1 MFQKQLDKQ
10 GKRVYNTEHVVKVT
24 KITKRNW
31 PNTDRKH
38 TLFLISVEVLIMTQ
52 PQSTTTI
59 RIATLVLR
67 IVVVFAMV
75 LALACMFSNSA
86 AAKNIY
92 MIKADAGTYKIETE
106 AGKEN
111 DVMDEV
117 TDVLTEAGV
126 GISATDTVDIDVDT
140 VQNESKSEVN
150 NVVDVSVTRAEY
162 AVVTVDGV
170 LSSVLLQ
177 DGDTVQDVLSRLNIE
192 LGENDI
198 VSMDLDAAVSGGDSV
213 VINRVEI
220 SYFDETESWDYDTA
234 RVADPETSL
243 GEEYIKQ
250 EGIRGSTTKTY
261 EKKVID
267 GGEPIITLVNT
278 ETVEMQ
284 TEITAYGTR
293 VYSPAPSSLSP
304 SKNYLTNIDKENGT
318 ITLAD
323 GSTYG
328 YRSIK
333 DNFVATAYSGG
344 GRTASGRSAQVGVIA
359 VDTSVI
365 PMGTR
370 MFVTCGSVVYGV
382 CVAGDT
388 GSSIKGNRVDLYFD
402 SSSQCYSFGRRDCTV
417 YILD

>member
-1 MFQKQLDKQ
+1 
-10 GKRVYNTEHVVKVT
+10 
-24 KITKRNW
+24 
-31 PNTDRKH
+31 
-38 TLFLISVEVLIMTQ
+38 MTQ
-52 PQSTTTI
+52 PHSTGTI
-59 RIATLVLR
+59 RIATLILR

-75 LALACMFSNSA
+75 LALACMFSNRV

-106 AGKEN
+106 ADEES

-140 VQNESKSEVN
+140 VENESESEVD

-162 AVVTVDGV
+162 AIVTVDGV

-177 DGDTVQDVLSRLNIE
+177 DGDTVQDVVDRLNIE

-198 VSMDLDAAVSGGDSV
+198 ISMELDAAVAGGDSI

-243 GEEYIKQ
+243 GTEYIKQ

-261 EKKVID
+261 EKKIID

-293 VYSPAPSSLSP
+293 VYSPTPSSLSP
-304 SKNYLTNIDKENGT
+304 SKNYLTNIDQENGT

-333 DNFVATAYSGG
+333 DDFVATAYSGG

-370 MFVTCGSVVYGV
+370 MFITCGSVVYGV

-402 SSSQCYSFGRRDCTV
+402 SSSQCYSFGRRGCTV